1 MELQS
6 TKQKDDMVVVIM
18 SCVGSLLIHIL
29 TNGRFIVM
37 NHADLGVNAHPYFDA
52 NAKLLLSKFGVLRAG
67 SQMIFIVGYK

>member
-6 TKQKDDMVVVIM
+6 TKQKDMVIVIM

-37 NHADLGVNAHPYFDA
+37 NHPDLGANAHPYLGA
-52 NAKLLLSKFGVLRAG
+52 NAQLLRSKFGWFSESWISNVFHRW
-67 SQMIFIVGYK
+67 V